1 MINYALSGLIEP
13 KVGMLIPH
21 SSKQV
26 IAIYTTWALRALM
39 GKFKIMPYRSTFTAR
54 GPQGPSGVNCNYLF
68 A

>member
-26 IAIYTTWALRALM
+26 IAIRTTWALRALV
-39 GKFKIMPYRSTFTAR
+39 GEFKIMPYRSTLTTL
-54 GPQGPSGVNCNYLF
+54 GPSALEL
-68 A
+68 